1 MDDLYD
7 KIKEDIQ
14 FRKTWAKKCGFG
26 FELPAV
32 VPNVPKKQV
41 KTKSAKAA

>member
-14 FRKTWAKKCGFG
+14 FRKMWAEQCGFG
-26 FELPAV
+26 FELHSV
-32 VPNVPKKQV
+32 VPSENAEVAV
-41 KTKSAKAA
+41 AA

>member
-14 FRKTWAKKCGFG
+14 FRRTWAESADSVSNCPHLYRF
-26 FELPAV
+26 
-32 VPNVPKKQV
+32 VPKNEG
-41 KTKSAKAA
+41 KSKSSKAG